1 MRPGPSGRHA
11 AARVPSQLVSQEV
24 LQDLEIQRLVRHDAL
39 QPPVLV
45 LQLLEPAC
53 LRDAHAA
60 VLPTPA
66 VERVRADPMPP
77 AQLTRLCPGIGFRQ
91 DSNDLLLREPALPHD
106 SSRVKEPHY
115 SWIRFRGSAHI
126 QSRVRPPD
134 PNISPK
140 PSTPNPDDI
149 WPKSSTPST
158 IQGRSSDPLTGRL
171 RPRV

>member
-53 LRDAHAA
+53 LRDLHAA
-60 VLPTPA
+60 VLPAPA

-77 AQLTRLCPGIGFRQ
+77 AQLPRLCPGIGFRQ
-91 DSNDLLLREPALPHD
+91 NSDDLLLREPALPHD

-115 SWIRFRGSAHI
+115 NWIRFRGSAHGEYFFACLMTPI
-126 QSRVRPPD
+126 SQELEPPA
-134 PNISPK
+134 
-140 PSTPNPDDI
+140 NPAI
-149 WPKSSTPST
+149 HLP
-158 IQGRSSDPLTGRL
+158 
-171 RPRV
+171 